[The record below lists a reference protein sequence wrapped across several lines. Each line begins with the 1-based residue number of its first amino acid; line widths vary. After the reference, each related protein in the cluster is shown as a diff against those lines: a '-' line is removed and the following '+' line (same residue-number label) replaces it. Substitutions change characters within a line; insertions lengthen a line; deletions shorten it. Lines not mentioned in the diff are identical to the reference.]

1 MVGEVLSGGND
12 RIASI
17 YTGPSFV
24 LAYIPESYLFD
35 VEEGQKVSVKT
46 RGQTI
51 VGDVEKVLPVT
62 EALPPE
68 FQLPNRARG
77 RGQLVRIA
85 LLDKAE
91 FPIDQKAHVSG
102 CLFENCKTG
111 VSGAF
116 KAATPALQRF
126 AETAGRMIGGLKDF
140 AVALA
145 RDAIATTASAETG
158 HARQGVSPTPR

>member
-1 MVGEVLSGGND
+1 M
-12 RIASI
+12 
-17 YTGPSFV
+17 

-35 VEEGQKVSVKT
+35 VEEGQKVTVKT

-111 VSGAF
+111 VSGAV
-116 KAATPALQRF
+116 KGATLVLRGF
-126 AETAGRMIGGLKDF
+126 AETAGRVVAGLKDF
-140 AVALA
+140 VVALGQ
-145 RDAIATTASAETG
+145 DAIALSASAET
-158 HARQGVSPTPR
+158 ARVREGVSPAAH